1 MDIDLVQK
9 VHDKYGCSICN
20 YSTCHKSQYDRHIL
34 TAKHQSNHNGY
45 NNDNPI
51 LNLVPVSNSST
62 NVPEFIRSPTPFG
75 TTLRLAPNEFVCRC
89 GKKYLHSSGLWRRHS
104 SPPPTRTFTPD
115 SN

>member
-20 YSTCHKSQYDRHIL
+20 YSTCRKIHYDRHIL

-51 LNLVPVSNSST
+51 LNLVP
-62 NVPEFIRSPTPFG
+62 
-75 TTLRLAPNEFVCRC
+75 LANEFVCRC

-104 SPPPTRTFTPD
+104 LTPPYSRIHTGL
-115 SN
+115 